1 MNTLIIIISFKKG
14 DDFMIDV
21 IIDAI
26 IDSLKV
32 LVVVIIMNVIISF
45 FEGKL
50 ANKINKDLKSSSL
63 VGATIGIIPQ
73 CGFSIV
79 ASDMYQKKR
88 ITLGTL
94 IAVFIATS
102 DEALPIILSSQD
114 KILSVIPL
122 ILVKLIVG
130 FIVGILVDFIINKIN
145 RPISFDD
152 ALVNTDEVIHKG
164 CCSHTIEEH
173 GTTKKVFIK
182 DHFLHPFIHSLKIF
196 IYVLVINF
204 IFGTIVYLVGEDTI
218 SNFLTRFKYLTPL
231 ISSLIGLIPNCA
243 SSVIV
248 TNLYVQGSIAFGSAI
263 AGLITNAGLG
273 LAFLFKEKKNIKV
286 NLLIIAIL
294 VSTALICGYLGL
306 FIEELFI

>member
-1 MNTLIIIISFKKG
+1 MLH
-14 DDFMIDV
+14 V
-21 IIDAI
+21 IEDAL

-32 LVVVIIMNVIISF
+32 LLVVVIMNIIISF

-50 ANKINKDLKSSSL
+50 ANKISKDSKSSSL
-63 VGATIGIIPQ
+63 IGASIGIIPQ

-102 DEALPIILSSQD
+102 DEALPIILSSQE
-114 KILSVIPL
+114 KIISVIPL
-122 ILVKLIVG
+122 ILVKLVVG

-145 RPISFDD
+145 KPISFDD
-152 ALVNTDEVIHKG
+152 ALINTDEVIHKG

-173 GTTKKVFIK
+173 GDTNKVFIK

-196 IYVLVINF
+196 VYVLVINF
-204 IFGTIVYLVGEDTI
+204 LFGTIVYLVGEETI
-218 SNFLTRFKYLTPL
+218 SNFLTKFKYLTPL

-273 LAFLFKEKKNIKV
+273 LAFLFKEKKNIKI

-294 VSTALICGYLGL
+294 VSTALICGYVGL
-306 FIEELFI
+306 FIEELFIK

>member
-1 MNTLIIIISFKKG
+1 
-14 DDFMIDV
+14 MILLLHV
-21 IIDAI
+21 LEHSL

-32 LVVVIIMNVIISF
+32 LVVVIIMNIIISF

-50 ANKINKDLKSSSL
+50 ANKINKDSRSSSL
-63 VGATIGIIPQ
+63 VGAAIGIIPQ

-88 ITLGTL
+88 ISLGTL

-114 KILSVIPL
+114 KILTVIPL
-122 ILVKLIVG
+122 ILVKLVVG
-130 FIVGILVDFIINKIN
+130 FIVGILVDMIINKIN

-152 ALVNTDEVIHKG
+152 ALINTDEVIHKG

-173 GTTKKVFIK
+173 GDKRKIFIK
-182 DHFLHPFIHSLKIF
+182 DHFLHPFVHSLKIF
-196 IYVLVINF
+196 IYVFIINF
-204 IFGTIVYLVGEDTI
+204 IFGTIVHYVGEDTI
-218 SNFLTRFKYLTPL
+218 SNFLLKFKYLTPL

-306 FIEELFI
+306 FIEELFIK

>member
-1 MNTLIIIISFKKG
+1 MLHVLEHS
-14 DDFMIDV
+14 
-21 IIDAI
+21 I

-32 LVVVIIMNVIISF
+32 LLVVIILNIIISF

-50 ANKINKDLKSSSL
+50 ANKINKDSRFSTLLGSS
-63 VGATIGIIPQ
+63 IGIIPQ

-79 ASDMYQKKR
+79 ASDMYLKKK

-114 KILSVIPL
+114 KFLSIFPL
-122 ILVKLIVG
+122 ILSKLIIG
-130 FIVGILVDFIINKIN
+130 FIVGSLVDFIIFKIN
-145 RPISFDD
+145 KPISLED
-152 ALVNTDEVIHKG
+152 ALISNEEIIHKG

-173 GTTKKVFIK
+173 GNSNKSFIK
-182 DHFLHPFIHSLKIF
+182 SHFIHPILHSLKIF
-196 IYVLVINF
+196 IYVFVINLL
-204 IFGTIVYLVGEDTI
+204 FGTIVHYVGEDNI
-218 SNFLTRFKYLTPL
+218 SNFLLKFKLLTPL

-248 TNLYVQGSIAFGSAI
+248 TNLYVQGSLSFSSAL

-273 LAFLFKEKKNIKV
+273 LAFLLKNKKNIKI
-286 NLLIIAIL
+286 NFLIIGILLI
-294 VSTALICGYLGL
+294 TALFVGYIGL
-306 FIEELFI
+306 FIESLI

>member
-1 MNTLIIIISFKKG
+1 MLH
-14 DDFMIDV
+14 V
-21 IIDAI
+21 LEHAI

-32 LVVVIIMNVIISF
+32 LAVVIILNIIISF

-50 ANKINKDLKSSSL
+50 ANKINQNSRFSTII
-63 VGATIGIIPQ
+63 GASIGLIPQ

-88 ITLGTL
+88 ISLGTL

-102 DEALPIILSSQD
+102 DEALPIILSNHE

-122 ILVKLIVG
+122 ILIKIIVS
-130 FIVGILVDFIINKIN
+130 FIVGTVVDLIIDKIN
-145 RPISFDD
+145 RPNSFDD
-152 ALVNTDEVIHKG
+152 ALINTDEVIHKG

-173 GTTKKVFIK
+173 GDIKKTFVK
-182 DHFLHPFIHSLKIF
+182 DHFIHPLLHSLKIF
-196 IYVLVINF
+196 IYVFVINF
-204 IFGTIVYLVGEDTI
+204 IFATLVYYIGEDNI
-218 SNFLTRFKYLTPL
+218 ASFLTSYKYLTPI

-243 SSVIV
+243 SSVII
-248 TNLYVQGSIAFGSAI
+248 TNLYVQGSISFGATI

-273 LAFLFKEKKNIKV
+273 LAFLFKNKKNIKI

-294 VSTALICGYLGL
+294 IVTALTCGYISL
-306 FIEELFI
+306 FIESLIV

>member
-1 MNTLIIIISFKKG
+1 MLH
-14 DDFMIDV
+14 V
-21 IIDAI
+21 LEHAI

-32 LVVVIIMNVIISF
+32 LAVVIILNIIISF

-50 ANKINKDLKSSSL
+50 ANKINQNSRFSTII
-63 VGATIGIIPQ
+63 GASIGLIPQ

-88 ITLGTL
+88 ISLGTL

-102 DEALPIILSSQD
+102 DEALPIILSNHE

-122 ILVKLIVG
+122 ILIKIIVS
-130 FIVGILVDFIINKIN
+130 FIVGTVVDLIIDKIN
-145 RPISFDD
+145 RPNSFDD
-152 ALVNTDEVIHKG
+152 ALINTDDVIHKG

-173 GTTKKVFIK
+173 GDIKKTFVK
-182 DHFLHPFIHSLKIF
+182 DHFIHPLLHSLKIF
-196 IYVLVINF
+196 IYVFVINF
-204 IFGTIVYLVGEDTI
+204 IFATLVYYIGEDNI
-218 SNFLTRFKYLTPL
+218 ASFLTSYKYLTPI

-243 SSVIV
+243 SSVII
-248 TNLYVQGSIAFGSAI
+248 TNLYVQGSISFGATI

-273 LAFLFKEKKNIKV
+273 LAFLFKNKKNIKI

-294 VSTALICGYLGL
+294 IVTALTCGYISL
-306 FIEELFI
+306 FIESLIV

>member
-1 MNTLIIIISFKKG
+1 MLHVLEHS
-14 DDFMIDV
+14 
-21 IIDAI
+21 I

-32 LVVVIIMNVIISF
+32 LLVVIILNIIISF

-50 ANKINKDLKSSSL
+50 ANRINKDSRFSTLLGSS
-63 VGATIGIIPQ
+63 IGIIPQ

-79 ASDMYQKKR
+79 ASDMYLKKK

-114 KILSVIPL
+114 KILYVIPL
-122 ILVKLIVG
+122 ILSKLVIG
-130 FIVGILVDFIINKIN
+130 FIVGSLVDFIIYKVNK
-145 RPISFDD
+145 PISFDE
-152 ALVNTDEVIHKG
+152 ALVNNEEIIHKG

-173 GTTKKVFIK
+173 GSTEKSFIK
-182 DHFLHPFIHSLKIF
+182 SHFIHPILHSFKIF
-196 IYVLVINF
+196 VYVFVINLL
-204 IFGTIVYLVGEDTI
+204 FGTIVHFVGEENI
-218 SNFLTRFKYLTPL
+218 SNFLLRFKYLTPL

-248 TNLYVQGSIAFGSAI
+248 TNLYVQGSLSFSSAI

-273 LAFLFKEKKNIKV
+273 LAFLFKNKKNIKI
-286 NLLIIAIL
+286 NFLIIGIL
-294 VSTALICGYLGL
+294 LLTALFVGYIGL
-306 FIEELFI
+306 FIESLI